1 MESNHAISTAEIKQQ
16 MQVLQ
21 AEKQSVR
28 NQINDVTMKIMAPVI
43 DNRSAW
49 ERTREGSCLE
59 IDTKSSLREE
69 LEILEGQKRFLDEAI
84 EGGRKELDRVLSQE
98 SLEACAAKRPEIVAA
113 VEEQLLALREVEKA
127 NRKLRRIRDGIE
139 SDGFRTG
146 SLPIASYD
154 LGGRW
159 NDRCGGRLVSHCKE
173 IAQNYPEVAKLA
185 MSDLD
190 D

>member
-1 MESNHAISTAEIKQQ
+1 MEEGLRSARERLSRPAESESSDD
-16 MQVLQ
+16 L
-21 AEKQSVR
+21 R
-28 NQINDVTMKIMAPVI
+28 RRFAPVLKARSLEVQRFI
-43 DNRSAW
+43 DPSSR
-49 ERTREGSCLE
+49 RFGLE

-69 LEILEGQKRFLDEAI
+69 LEILEGQERLLEEAI

-98 SLEACAAKRPEIVAA
+98 SLEACAAKRPEIIVA
-113 VEEQLLALREVEKA
+113 VKEQLLALREVEKA